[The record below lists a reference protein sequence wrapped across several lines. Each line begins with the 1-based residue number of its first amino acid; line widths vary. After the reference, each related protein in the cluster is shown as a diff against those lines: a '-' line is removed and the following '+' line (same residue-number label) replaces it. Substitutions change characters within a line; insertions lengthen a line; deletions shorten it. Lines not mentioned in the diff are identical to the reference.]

1 MIDNWNF
8 VDPKWHEKDTI
19 PFRVS
24 ERSSLYA
31 TAFLAFDWDYESRN
45 DLLYGVWKDSEEQLF
60 ESLVRDCL
68 SDLEW
73 GEVLDLTRFLSPLDS
88 DLCDHINLLRA
99 RVERRIF
106 FNR

>member
-24 ERSSLYA
+24 QKPSLYA
-31 TAFLAFDWDYESRN
+31 TAFVAFDWYYESRN
-45 DLLYGVWKDSEEQLF
+45 DLLYGIWKDSEEVLF

-73 GEVLDLTRFLSPLDS
+73 DEVLGLARYLAPLDS
-88 DLCDHINLLRA
+88 ALCDHINLFRA